1 MDIEYMR
8 DEKKEVSGSRLSRL
22 LLCLALLAA
31 VVCLTELLRDGDYRS
46 GRYMVKSRVEQV
58 MTGVSQHVLTF
69 FQPGVFTKTAG
80 EGSWQRILLETV
92 DRVIYIRKDFEKEY
106 KSAAET
112 IAVTQKVPENYY
124 DTSEQFLLNSTEEM
138 TAATE
143 TTQEERKEKQK
154 KQTIKKHH
162 TYSKKY
168 TDRQLNSF
176 SFLTSHI
183 YSIDSMTPVKAK
195 DIRAKTLLKRD
206 LSIEKNKEQPQ
217 ILIYHTHASE
227 AFANSRKGKKEDTV
241 VGAGRVLA
249 KQLEAA
255 GYGVYHDETVYDVIN
270 GKLDRSLAYNEAE
283 KGITRILQQNPSIEV
298 VIDLHRDGVADSTR
312 IVTMIDG
319 KPTAKIMLFNGMSRI
334 KGKGEISYLA
344 NPHRSGNLAFSL
356 QLQMAAEDRYDDF
369 VRKIFVRSYRYNL
382 HHKDRSLL
390 VEAGAQTNTVE
401 EIKNAMIPLSEM
413 LDAVLGGK

>member
-1 MDIEYMR
+1 MDIEYVR

-31 VVCLTELLRDGDYRS
+31 VVCLAELIRDGDYRS
-46 GRYMVKSRVEQV
+46 GQYMVKSRMEQV
-58 MTGVSQHVLTF
+58 VTGAAQQVITF
-69 FQPGVFTKTAG
+69 FQPSVFTKTAG
-80 EGSWQRILLETV
+80 ECGWQRILLELA
-92 DRVIYIRKDFEKEY
+92 DRVFYIRKGFEKEY
-106 KSAAET
+106 KNAEET
-112 IAVTQKVPENYY
+112 MAMTQEVPESYY
-124 DTSEQFLLNSTEEM
+124 DTGAGLSADSTEEM
-138 TAATE
+138 AAATE
-143 TTQEERKEKQK
+143 TTQEEKQQKQK
-154 KQTIKKHH
+154 KQNTKKHH

-206 LSIEKNKEQPQ
+206 LTIEKKKEQPQ
-217 ILIYHTHASE
+217 ILIYHTHTSE
-227 AFANSRKGKKEDTV
+227 AFADSRKGKKEDTV

-249 KQLEAA
+249 EQLKAA

-283 KGITRILQQNPSIEV
+283 KGISRILQQNPSIEV
-298 VIDLHRDGVADSTR
+298 VIDLHRDGVADGTR
-312 IVTMIDG
+312 FVTMIDG

-390 VEAGAQTNTVE
+390 VEAGAQTNTVA
-401 EIKNAMIPLSEM
+401 EIKNAMIPLSKM
-413 LDAVLGGK
+413 LDAVLSGK

>member
-1 MDIEYMR
+1 MDIEYVR
-8 DEKKEVSGSRLSRL
+8 DEKKEVSGGRLSRL

-31 VVCLTELLRDGDYRS
+31 VVCLAELLREGDYRS
-46 GRYMVKSRVEQV
+46 GRYMVKSRMEQV
-58 MTGVSQHVLTF
+58 MTGASRHVLTF

-80 EGSWQRILLETV
+80 ACGWQRILLETV
-92 DRVIYIRKDFEKEY
+92 DRVVYTRKSFEKEY
-106 KSAAET
+106 KNAEET
-112 IAVTQKVPENYY
+112 MAMTQEVPESYY
-124 DTSEQFLLNSTEEM
+124 DTGAGLTADSTEEM
-138 TAATE
+138 AAATE

-154 KQTIKKHH
+154 KQSTKKYH

-217 ILIYHTHASE
+217 ILIYHTHTSE

-298 VIDLHRDGVADSTR
+298 VIDLHRDGVADGTR
-312 IVTMIDG
+312 FVTMIDG

-413 LDAVLGGK
+413 LDAVLDGK

>member
-1 MDIEYMR
+1 M
-8 DEKKEVSGSRLSRL
+8 
-22 LLCLALLAA
+22 
-31 VVCLTELLRDGDYRS
+31 
-46 GRYMVKSRVEQV
+46 
-58 MTGVSQHVLTF
+58 
-69 FQPGVFTKTAG
+69 
-80 EGSWQRILLETV
+80 LETV
-92 DRVIYIRKDFEKEY
+92 HRIMEIRKDFEKEY

-298 VIDLHRDGVADSTR
+298 VIDLHRDGVADGTR

-401 EIKNAMIPLSEM
+401 EIKNAMIPVSEM
-413 LDAVLGGK
+413 LDAVRGGK